1 MTGLRYATCPV
12 SHLNEVL
19 DVIKKRRSWRAYEA
33 KPVPRKLVQAVID
46 AGNEAPSGMN
56 SQPWRFVVVE
66 NAEMRR
72 RLFDVAYPKW
82 RRVYEDLM
90 KNPASAGEVERYG
103 KMEDPVYYRAPV
115 VVFVV
120 GKGAVN
126 CALCCENMMLAAESL
141 GLGSC
146 YVYFGSLIRDDPEIV
161 EALEL
166 GEKDEIYGPILLGYP
181 KGEPEVPSKKP
192 AKVKWV

>member
-1 MTGLRYATCPV
+1 M
-12 SHLNEVL
+12 NQVL
-19 DVIKKRRSWRAYEA
+19 DIIKKRRSWRAFEA
-33 KPVPRKLVQAVID
+33 KTVPKKLVEQVIN

-56 SQPWRFVVVE
+56 SQPWRFVVIE
-66 NAEMRR
+66 SEAMRR
-72 RLFDVAYPKW
+72 RLFDAAYPKW

-90 KNPASAGEVERYG
+90 RNPASAKEAEKYG
-103 KMEDPVYYRAPV
+103 KIEDPVYYRAPV
-115 VVFVV
+115 VVFVI

-141 GLGSC
+141 GLGNC
-146 YVYFGSLIRDDPEIV
+146 YVYFGSLIRDDPVIV

-181 KGEPEVPSKKP
+181 KGKPEVPPKKP

>member
-1 MTGLRYATCPV
+1 
-12 SHLNEVL
+12 LNQVL
-19 DVIKKRRSWRAYEA
+19 EVIKKRRSWRAFEA
-33 KPVPRKLVQAVID
+33 KPVSKKLIENVLD

-66 NAEMRR
+66 SAAFRK
-72 RLFDVAYPKW
+72 RLFDAAYPKW

-90 KNPASAGEVERYG
+90 KNPASAEDATKYG
-103 KMEDPVYYRAPV
+103 RMKDPVYYSAPI
-115 VVFVV
+115 VVFVI

-146 YVYFGSLIRDDPEIV
+146 YVYFGSLIKDDPEIV
-161 EALEL
+161 NELEL

-181 KGEPEVPSKKP
+181 KGEPEVPPKKP
-192 AKVKWV
+192 VKVKWV